1 VELSTIL
8 IIIGII
14 SIIASFFLKD
24 TSKKLERDVE
34 ELSIQFYQEMNGIK
48 RRLKAVEEELLLE
61 PSFQVKPAK
70 KPVPAQ
76 QQNIQKQTSNKP
88 INQILVQQ
96 VIELNKQGYPIEEI
110 CKLSTLSKEQVLHIL
125 KSGGQS

>member
-1 VELSTIL
+1 MELSTIL

-14 SIIASFFLKD
+14 SIIVSFFLKD
-24 TSKKLERDVE
+24 TSKKMEKDME
-34 ELSIQFYQEMNGIK
+34 DLSIQFYQEMNNIK

-70 KPVPAQ
+70 KPMEQKSV
-76 QQNIQKQTSNKP
+76 QKQPPNKP
-88 INQILVQQ
+88 VNQILVQQ
-96 VIELNKQGYPIEEI
+96 VIELNRQGHSIDEI

-125 KSGGQS
+125 SHGGQS